1 MPRTTTNCP
10 QRGATRIG
18 PRPAAGMWRRRKE
31 ISPEERATH
40 APDIDGAVE
49 ADYYA
54 DDVESCNHNPTP
66 YLQSIH

>member
-1 MPRTTTNCP
+1 
-10 QRGATRIG
+10 
-18 PRPAAGMWRRRKE
+18 MWRRRKE